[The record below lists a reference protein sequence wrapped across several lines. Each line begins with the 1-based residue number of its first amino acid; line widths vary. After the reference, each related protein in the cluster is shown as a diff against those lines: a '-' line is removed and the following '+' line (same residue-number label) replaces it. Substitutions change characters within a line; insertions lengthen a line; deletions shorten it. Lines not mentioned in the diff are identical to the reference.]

1 MEPIYK
7 DKLNRTFELAEENN
21 KMLKKI
27 VRSMRW
33 SRIFRIISALV
44 VIGASIGIFYF
55 LQPFFEQLGETYST
69 FRDSVN
75 SLGNVFR

>member
-7 DKLNRTFELAEENN
+7 EKLERTFELAEENN

-33 SRIFRIISALV
+33 SRIFRTISAIV
-44 VIGASIGIFYF
+44 IIGASVGIFYF
-55 LQPFFEQLGETYST
+55 LQPFFEQIAETYSV

-75 SLGNVFR
+75 SLGNIF